1 MCDNPVR
8 AACVLVNSM
17 KLSTW
22 VLVLMPVWAL
32 AAPQQA
38 PPAGPPAQ
46 QYRQFSPQQLETLV
60 APVALYPDD
69 LLGQVLVASTY
80 PLEIVEAGQWL
91 QQNQNLQGPALVNA
105 ARQQNWDPSVQA
117 LVVFPEVLAKL
128 NSDIHWTTDLG
139 NAFLAQRADV
149 MNAVQKM
156 RVDAQTDGTLQSNGY
171 QTVTGQSQG
180 DQSAID
186 IQPANPAV
194 VYVPEYNPDYVWG
207 PPAYGDY
214 PPLDY
219 ADDGFG
225 WDPGVYIGGF
235 FGGLLWN
242 SWGWAPNWFGCNIL
256 LNGFF
261 FHHFGFGGFGYG
273 GGVWAHNPA
282 HRLGV
287 PYSNRTLA
295 TRFGGASSYGR
306 GGYGGNASAGFNRSA
321 TAGFNRSATAGF
333 NRGAGE
339 NWQHFGQGSTRG
351 AGGGESSRFGSSAY
365 RDGTGYN
372 SYRPNSYYGGTY
384 RGNYAG
390 SYGSSARSYGYRS
403 SYGGGYRAPSS
414 SYRSY
419 GGGGSFRGG
428 GQSFHGSSG
437 GGFHGGGGGGFHSS
451 GGGGSHGGGRRR

>member
-1 MCDNPVR
+1 M
-8 AACVLVNSM
+8 
-17 KLSTW
+17 
-22 VLVLMPVWAL
+22 
-32 AAPQQA
+32 
-38 PPAGPPAQ
+38 
-46 QYRQFSPQQLETLV
+46 LV

-91 QQNQNLQGPALVNA
+91 QQNQNLQGAALVNA

-117 LVVFPEVLAKL
+117 LVVFPEVLARL

-139 NAFLAQRADV
+139 NTFLAQRADV
-149 MNAVQKM
+149 MNAVQQM
-156 RVDAQTDGTLQSNGY
+156 RANAQTDGTLQSNAY
-171 QTVTGQSQG
+171 QTVSDQTQG
-180 DQSAID
+180 DQTAID
-186 IQPANPAV
+186 IQPTNPAV

-207 PPAYGDY
+207 PAAYGDY

-225 WDPGVYIGGF
+225 WYPGVYIGGF

-242 SWGWAPNWFGCNIL
+242 SWGWAPNWFACNIL

-261 FHHFGFGGFGYG
+261 FHHFGFGGFGNG

-306 GGYGGNASAGFNRSA
+306 SGYGTGASAGFNRG
-321 TAGFNRSATAGF
+321 T
-333 NRGAGE
+333 GE
-339 NWQHFGQGSTRG
+339 NWQHFAQGSTRA
-351 AGGGESSRFGSSAY
+351 AGGGEWNRFGSSAY
-365 RDGTGYN
+365 RGNTGYGGYRMN
-372 SYRPNSYYGGTY
+372 SSGYGGSYGGTSF
-384 RGNYAG
+384 G
-390 SYGSSARSYGYRS
+390 SYGGGVSRSYSARP

-419 GGGGSFRGG
+419 GGGQSFRSYGGSVHNGG
-428 GQSFHGSSG
+428 GGGRSFHSSSS
-437 GGFHGGGGGGFHSS
+437 GFHGGGGH
-451 GGGGSHGGGRRR
+451 GGGGSHGGGRWR

>member
-1 MCDNPVR
+1 
-8 AACVLVNSM
+8 M
-17 KLSTW
+17 KLSKW
-22 VLVLMPVWAL
+22 VLVLMPVWAF

-69 LLGQVLVASTY
+69 LLGQVMVASTY

-128 NSDIHWTTDLG
+128 NYDIHWTTDLG

-149 MNAVQKM
+149 MNAVQQM
-156 RVDAQTDGTLQSNGY
+156 RTDAQTDGTLQSNGY
-171 QTVTGQSQG
+171 QTVSDQTQG
-180 DQSAID
+180 DQTAID
-186 IQPANPAV
+186 IQPTNPAV

-214 PPLDY
+214 PTLDY
-219 ADDGFG
+219 ADDGYG
-225 WDPGVYIGGF
+225 WYPGVYIGGF

-242 SWGWAPNWFGCNIL
+242 SWGWAPNWFACNIL

-261 FHHFGFGGFGYG
+261 FHHFGFGGFGNGGYG
-273 GGVWAHNPA
+273 RGGVWAHNPA

-287 PYSNRTLA
+287 PYSNRSLA
-295 TRFGGASSYGR
+295 TRSGGASSYGR
-306 GGYGGNASAGFNRSA
+306 SGYGTGASAGS
-321 TAGFNRSATAGF
+321 
-333 NRGAGE
+333 NRGTGQS
-339 NWQHFGQGSTRG
+339 WQHFAQGSTRA
-351 AGGGESSRFGSSAY
+351 AGGGEWNRFGGSAY
-365 RDGTGYN
+365 RGSAGYGGYRTN
-372 SYRPNSYYGGTY
+372 SSYYGGTSS
-384 RGNYAG
+384 G
-390 SYGSSARSYGYRS
+390 SYGGSARSYSYRP

-419 GGGGSFRGG
+419 GGSNSFRGGGGSYHGGG
-428 GQSFHGSSG
+428 GQSFHGSG
-437 GGFHGGGGGGFHSS
+437 GGFHAGGGGGGFHSG
-451 GGGGSHGGGRRR
+451 GGGGSHGGGGGRRR

>member
-1 MCDNPVR
+1 MR
-8 AACVLVNSM
+8 AACVSPIRM
-17 KLSTW
+17 KLSKW
-22 VLVLMPVWAL
+22 ILVLTPVWAF
-32 AAPQQA
+32 AAPQEA
-38 PPAGPPAQ
+38 PPTGPPAQ

-91 QQNQNLQGPALVNA
+91 QQNQGLQGPALVNA

-128 NSDIHWTTDLG
+128 NSDVRWTTGLG

-156 RVDAQTDGTLQSNGY
+156 RADAQTDGTLQSNGY
-171 QTVTGQSQG
+171 QTVTNQTQG

-186 IQPANPAV
+186 IQPTNPAV
-194 VYVPEYNPDYVWG
+194 VYVPQYNPDYVWG

-219 ADDGFG
+219 ADNGYG
-225 WDPGVYIGGF
+225 WYPGVYIGGF

-242 SWGWAPNWFGCNIL
+242 SWGWVPNWFACNIL

-273 GGVWAHNPA
+273 GGAWGLWAHNPA

-295 TRFGGASSYGR
+295 SRFGGASSYGR
-306 GGYGGNASAGFNRSA
+306 SGLSGNASAGFNRG
-321 TAGFNRSATAGF
+321 T
-333 NRGAGE
+333 GE
-339 NWQHFGQGSTRG
+339 SWQHFGQSSARP
-351 AGGGESSRFGSSAY
+351 AGGGESNRFGSSAY

-372 SYRPNSYYGGTY
+372 SYRPNSYHGGTY

-390 SYGSSARSYGYRS
+390 SYGSASRSYGYRP
-403 SYGGGYRAPSS
+403 SYGVGGYRAPSS

-419 GGGGSFRGG
+419 GGGGQSFRSYSGNIHSGG
-428 GQSFHGSSG
+428 GGGRSFHSSSG
-437 GGFHGGGGGGFHSS
+437 GGFHGGGGH
-451 GGGGSHGGGRRR
+451 GGGSHGGGGRRR

>member
-1 MCDNPVR
+1 
-8 AACVLVNSM
+8 M
-17 KLSTW
+17 KLSKW
-22 VLVLMPVWAL
+22 ILVLLPVWAF

-91 QQNQNLQGPALVNA
+91 QQNQNLQGAALVNA

-117 LVVFPEVLAKL
+117 LAVFPEVLAKL

-149 MNAVQKM
+149 MNAVQQM
-156 RVDAQTDGTLQSNGY
+156 RANAQTDGTLQSNGY
-171 QTVTGQSQG
+171 QTVSDQTQG
-180 DQSAID
+180 DRTAID
-186 IQPANPAV
+186 IQPTNPAV

-242 SWGWAPNWFGCNIL
+242 SWGWAPNWFACNIL

-261 FHHFGFGGFGYG
+261 FHHFGFGGFGNGGYG
-273 GGVWAHNPA
+273 RGGVWAHNPT

-287 PYSNRTLA
+287 PYSNHTLA
-295 TRFGGASSYGR
+295 TRFGAASSYGR
-306 GGYGGNASAGFNRSA
+306 GAYGGSASAGFNRG
-321 TAGFNRSATAGF
+321 T
-333 NRGAGE
+333 GE
-339 NWQHFGQGSTRG
+339 NWQHFAQGSTRA
-351 AGGGESSRFGSSAY
+351 AGGGDWNRFGSSAY
-365 RDGTGYN
+365 RGSTGYGGYRTN
-372 SYRPNSYYGGTY
+372 SSGYGGSYGGTSFGCY
-384 RGNYAG
+384 GGGVSR
-390 SYGSSARSYGYRS
+390 SYSARP
-403 SYGGGYRAPSS
+403 SYGGGFRAPSR

-419 GGGGSFRGG
+419 GGGQSFRSYGGGGYHGG
-428 GQSFHGSSG
+428 GQTFHSS
-437 GGFHGGGGGGFHSS
+437 GGGFHSS
-451 GGGGSHGGGRRR
+451 GGHSGGGSHGGGGGRRR

>member
-1 MCDNPVR
+1 
-8 AACVLVNSM
+8 M
-17 KLSTW
+17 KLSKW
-22 VLVLMPVWAL
+22 ILVLTPVWAF

-38 PPAGPPAQ
+38 QPAGPPAQ

-117 LVVFPEVLAKL
+117 LVVFPEVLARL

-149 MNAVQKM
+149 MNAVQQM
-156 RVDAQTDGTLQSNGY
+156 RADAQTDGTLQSNGY
-171 QTVTGQSQG
+171 QTVTDQTQG
-180 DQSAID
+180 DQTAID
-186 IQPANPAV
+186 IQPTNPAV

-219 ADDGFG
+219 ADGGFG
-225 WDPGVYIGGF
+225 WYPGVYIGGF

-242 SWGWAPNWFGCNIL
+242 SWGWAPNWFACNIL

-261 FHHFGFGGFGYG
+261 FHHFGFGGFGNGGYG
-273 GGVWAHNPA
+273 RGGEWGLWAHNPA

-306 GGYGGNASAGFNRSA
+306 SGYGTGASAGS
-321 TAGFNRSATAGF
+321 
-333 NRGAGE
+333 NRGIGG
-339 NWQHFGQGSTRG
+339 NWQHFAQGSTRA
-351 AGGGESSRFGSSAY
+351 AGGGEWNRFGGSAY
-365 RDGTGYN
+365 RGSAG
-372 SYRPNSYYGGTY
+372 YGGY
-384 RGNYAG
+384 RTNSSYGGINGG
-390 SYGSSARSYGYRS
+390 SYGG

-419 GGGGSFRGG
+419 GGSNSFRGYSGGSFRGG
-428 GQSFHGSSG
+428 GGGQSFHSSG
-437 GGFHGGGGGGFHSS
+437 GGFHAGGGGGGFHSS
-451 GGGGSHGGGRRR
+451 GGGGSHGGGGRRR